1 MNRSIARRLALM
13 FALVALSV
21 FTLVGAGL
29 FAVLR
34 SQLESHLRESLDD
47 RAQIARLICNHGLT
61 PEKWRMSREK
71 LTDMTPHDRSTVY
84 AVTSSEP
91 SYNYGKPIEGTTV
104 KTLPGGYARVRPAGG
119 GADML
124 TTTVF
129 IPGYSTRPPMQL
141 QVASS
146 YLPNIRTMRAF
157 GFALAA
163 LSALGSLAV
172 LLLSYSVARI
182 GLAPLTRLT
191 RDASAVS
198 PNNRSQRLNTASLPL
213 ELNDLANSFNGALE
227 RLDGAYC
234 RLESFNADVAH
245 ELRTPVTILIGQTE
259 VALTRNRSV
268 DDLRHTLQSNLEE
281 FERMRAIINDM
292 LFLARADQG
301 ERATGLME
309 VSLAA
314 EVAHT
319 LEFLEIPLEEARVH
333 ARLHG
338 DAVAHVNRSLFG
350 RACANLLMNAIQHCR
365 PGAQISVT
373 IVREAQQVRIE
384 VANPGEP
391 IEAAVLEHLFDRFY
405 RAEASRTNS
414 RENHGLGLAIVKAIA
429 EMHRGSVSVRSENG
443 VNTFAFSVAASHDE
457 GAAQPLR
464 ADAAAAG
471 SAPDS
476 AIVNAPVKTAANAV
490 NPAGAS
496 GPAPA
501 SYSSLAKGKSA

>member
-1 MNRSIARRLALM
+1 VSNW
-13 FALVALSV
+13 
-21 FTLVGAGL
+21 
-29 FAVLR
+29 
-34 SQLESHLRESLDD
+34 Q
-47 RAQIARLICNHGLT
+47 
-61 PEKWRMSREK
+61 
-71 LTDMTPHDRSTVY
+71 
-84 AVTSSEP
+84 
-91 SYNYGKPIEGTTV
+91 
-104 KTLPGGYARVRPAGG
+104 GGYAKISPVGG

-124 TTTVF
+124 TINVT
-129 IPGYSTRPPMQL
+129 IPAYGARPPVQL
-141 QVASS
+141 QAAASCS
-146 YLPNIRTMRAF
+146 PNARTMRVF
-157 GFALAA
+157 GSTLAA

-172 LLLSYSVARI
+172 LLLSYSVTRL

-227 RLDGAYC
+227 RLDGAYG

-281 FERMRAIINDM
+281 FERMRTIINDM

-301 ERATGLME
+301 ERATGLVE

-333 ARLHG
+333 AQLRG
-338 DAVAHVNRSLFG
+338 DAVARVNRSLFG
-350 RACANLLMNAIQHCR
+350 RACTNLLMNAIQHCA
-365 PGAQISVT
+365 PGAEISVT
-373 IVREAQQVRIE
+373 IAREDDQLRVA

-391 IEAAVLEHLFDRFY
+391 IEPAVLEHLFDRFY
-405 RAEASRTNS
+405 RAEVSRTNS

-429 EMHRGSVSVRSENG
+429 EMHRGTVLAESANG
-443 VNTFAFSVAASHDE
+443 INTFAFSIAASSVE
-457 GAAQPLR
+457 TGLPPARTNAGVPVE
-464 ADAAAAG
+464 AAG
-471 SAPDS
+471 
-476 AIVNAPVKTAANAV
+476 
-490 NPAGAS
+490 
-496 GPAPA
+496 
-501 SYSSLAKGKSA
+501 

>member
-21 FTLVGAGL
+21 FTLVGTGL
-29 FAVLR
+29 FVVLR
-34 SQLESHLRESLDD
+34 TQLEHHLRESLDD
-47 RAQIARLICNHGLT
+47 RTQIARIIVYHAVT
-61 PEKWRMSREK
+61 PEKWRMCREK
-71 LTDMTPHDRSTVY
+71 LTDMTPHDGSTVY
-84 AVTSSEP
+84 SVSSTDP
-91 SYNYGKPIEGTTV
+91 YFHYGQPVEGSVV
-104 KTLPGGYARVRPAGG
+104 KSWPGGYARVKPAGG
-119 GADML
+119 GQDML
-124 TTTVF
+124 TSTVTV
-129 IPGYSTRPPMQL
+129 PSYDARPPLQL
-141 QVASS
+141 QVAAS
-146 YLPNIRTMRAF
+146 YSPNIRTMRVF
-157 GFALAA
+157 GSALAA

-172 LLLSYSVARI
+172 LLLSYSVTRL

-227 RLDGAYC
+227 RLDGAYG

-301 ERATGLME
+301 ERATGLIE

-333 ARLHG
+333 AELRG
-338 DAVAHVNRSLFG
+338 DAQTRVNRSLFG
-350 RACANLLMNAIQHCR
+350 RACTNLLMNAIQHCE
-365 PGAQISVT
+365 PGAAISVT
-373 IVREAQQVRIE
+373 IARVEDQVRVA

-391 IEAAVLEHLFDRFY
+391 IEPGVLEHLFDRFY
-405 RAEASRTNS
+405 RAEVSRTNS

-429 EMHRGSVSVRSENG
+429 EMHRGTVSAHSANG
-443 VNTFAFSVAASHDE
+443 INTFSFSIAASQFD
-457 GAAQPLR
+457 
-464 ADAAAAG
+464 
-471 SAPDS
+471 
-476 AIVNAPVKTAANAV
+476 TALPTMRPNT
-490 NPAGAS
+490 GAS
-496 GPAPA
+496 VGATA
-501 SYSSLAKGKSA
+501 EATGYSSLVKGKSA

>member
-13 FALVALSV
+13 FALVALFV
-21 FTLVGAGL
+21 FTLVGTGL
-29 FAVLR
+29 FLVLR
-34 SQLESHLRESLDD
+34 TQLEHHLRESLDD
-47 RAQIARLICNHGLT
+47 RTQIARIIVYHAVT
-61 PEKWRMSREK
+61 PEKWRMAREK
-71 LTDMTPHDRSTVY
+71 LTDMTPRDGSTMY
-84 AVTSSEP
+84 AVSSADP
-91 SYNYGKPIEGTTV
+91 YFHYGKLVDGAVVTSW
-104 KTLPGGYARVRPAGG
+104 PGGYTRVTPAGG
-119 GADML
+119 GQDML
-124 TTTVF
+124 TSTVT
-129 IPGYSTRPPMQL
+129 IPAYGARPPVQL
-141 QVASS
+141 QVAAS
-146 YLPNIRTMRAF
+146 YSPNVRTMRVF
-157 GFALAA
+157 GSALAA

-172 LLLSYSVARI
+172 LLLSYSVTRL

-227 RLDGAYC
+227 RLDGAYG

-301 ERATGLME
+301 ERATGLVE

-333 ARLHG
+333 AQLRG
-338 DAVAHVNRSLFG
+338 DAVARVNRSLFG
-350 RACANLLMNAIQHCR
+350 RACANLLMNAIQHCE
-365 PGAQISVT
+365 PGAQINVT
-373 IVREAQQVRIE
+373 IVSEEDQVRVA
-384 VANPGEP
+384 VANPGAP
-391 IEAAVLEHLFDRFY
+391 ISPDVLEHLFDRFY
-405 RAEASRTNS
+405 RAEVSRTNS

-429 EMHRGSVSVRSENG
+429 EMHRGTVSAQSAHG
-443 VNTFAFSVAASHDE
+443 INTFAFSVAALPTDA
-457 GAAQPLR
+457 GMR
-464 ADAAAAG
+464 AG
-471 SAPDS
+471 RVSA
-476 AIVNAPVKTAANAV
+476 T
-490 NPAGAS
+490 
-496 GPAPA
+496 APA
-501 SYSSLAKGKSA
+501 QVADYSSLAKGKSA

>member
-1 MNRSIARRLALM
+1 MSRSIARRLALM

-21 FTLVGAGL
+21 FTLVGTGL
-29 FAVLR
+29 FLVLR
-34 SQLESHLRESLDD
+34 TQLEHHLRESLDD
-47 RAQIARLICNHGLT
+47 RAQIARIIVYHAVT
-61 PEKWRMSREK
+61 PEKWRMAREK
-71 LTDMTPHDRSTVY
+71 LTDMTPHDNSTLY
-84 AVTSSEP
+84 SVTSADP
-91 SYNYGKPIEGTTV
+91 YFHYGTPVLGTTV
-104 KTLPGGYARVRPAGG
+104 TNWPGGYARVTPSGGGQDLLAVTAMIPAYGARPA
-119 GADML
+119 
-124 TTTVF
+124 V
-129 IPGYSTRPPMQL
+129 QL

-146 YLPNIRTMRAF
+146 YSPNVRTMRVF
-157 GFALAA
+157 GLALAA

-172 LLLSYSVARI
+172 LLLSYSVTRI

-227 RLDGAYC
+227 RLDGAYG

-281 FERMRAIINDM
+281 FERMRTIINDM

-319 LEFLEIPLEEARVH
+319 LEFLEIPLEEARVY
-333 ARLHG
+333 ARLQG
-338 DAVAHVNRSLFG
+338 DAQARVNRSLFG
-350 RACANLLMNAIQHCR
+350 RACTNLLMNAIQHCE
-365 PGAQISVT
+365 PGATISVT
-373 IVREAQQVRIE
+373 IVHEGDRIRVA
-384 VANPGEP
+384 VANPGQP
-391 IEAAVLEHLFDRFY
+391 IEPAVLEHLFDRFY
-405 RAEASRTNS
+405 RVEASRTNS

-429 EMHRGSVSVRSENG
+429 EMHRGSVSVESANG
-443 VNTFAFSVAASHDE
+443 INTFAFSVAASQIE
-457 GAAQPLR
+457 AGPPPARSNLNVTAG
-464 ADAAAAG
+464 DAA
-471 SAPDS
+471 
-476 AIVNAPVKTAANAV
+476 
-490 NPAGAS
+490 
-496 GPAPA
+496 
-501 SYSSLAKGKSA
+501 YSSLVKGKSA

>member
-13 FALVALSV
+13 FALVALFV
-21 FTLVGAGL
+21 FTLVGTGL
-29 FAVLR
+29 FLVLR
-34 SQLESHLRESLDD
+34 TQLEHHLRESLDD
-47 RAQIARLICNHGLT
+47 RSQIARIIVYHAVT
-61 PEKWRMSREK
+61 PEKWRMAREK
-71 LTDMTPHDRSTVY
+71 LTDMTPHDSSTVY
-84 AVTSSEP
+84 SVSSTDP
-91 SYNYGKPIEGTTV
+91 YFQYGKPIDGAVVTSWR
-104 KTLPGGYARVRPAGG
+104 GGYTRVTPAGG
-119 GADML
+119 GQDML
-124 TTTVF
+124 T
-129 IPGYSTRPPMQL
+129 STMTLPAYGARPPVQL

-146 YLPNIRTMRAF
+146 YSPNVRTMRVF
-157 GFALAA
+157 GAALAA

-172 LLLSYSVARI
+172 LLLSYSVTRL

-227 RLDGAYC
+227 RLDGAYG

-268 DDLRHTLQSNLEE
+268 EDLRHTLQSNLEE

-301 ERATGLME
+301 ERATGLIE

-319 LEFLEIPLEEARVH
+319 LEFLEIPLEEARVR
-333 ARLHG
+333 AKLRG
-338 DAVAHVNRSLFG
+338 DAQARVNRSLFG
-350 RACANLLMNAIQHCR
+350 RACTNLLMNAIQHCE
-365 PGAQISVT
+365 PGASIGVT
-373 IVREAQQVRIE
+373 IVRDDDQVHVV

-391 IEAAVLEHLFDRFY
+391 IAPDILEHLFDRFY
-405 RAEASRTNS
+405 RAEVSRTNS

-429 EMHRGSVSVRSENG
+429 EMHRGTVSAHSAQG
-443 VNTFAFSVAASHDE
+443 INTFAFSVAAVQIESS
-457 GAAQPLR
+457 AQTAR
-464 ADAAAAG
+464 SNAG
-471 SAPDS
+471 
-476 AIVNAPVKTAANAV
+476 VTAEATA
-490 NPAGAS
+490 
-496 GPAPA
+496 
-501 SYSSLAKGKSA
+501 YSSLAKGKSA